1 MAMKLL
7 LVLFEET
14 APEQEPDEDEQDLSD
29 SCDPFLV
36 ALAKEEFFGIPLYF
50 QR

>member
-1 MAMKLL
+1 MKLL

-14 APEQEPDEDEQDLSD
+14 ELATEPDEDEQDLSD
-29 SCDPFLV
+29 SCDPFLL
-36 ALAKEEFFGIPLYF
+36 ALAKEEEFGIPLYF